1 VEKLIDRR
9 WDQQISPVPEDPANF
24 HPSFISALTTLSTSL
39 THLSSTIPPTP
50 LLRIYRAMTHNLT
63 THISHR
69 AVYSGWSKFTPIGG
83 QSFQQEIN
91 DLIHT
96 SQESLVVIPGEVI
109 IRQWRSLIDIG
120 KVLALPNER
129 VGEGVTFQE
138 AMEVAWG
145 GDEEVRK
152 FCGKLGVDLEPG
164 VLQALLRRRVECW
177 R

>member
-1 VEKLIDRR
+1 MTRR
-9 WDQQISPVPEDPANF
+9 WDQQITPAPDDPANI

-39 THLSSTIPPTP
+39 SYLTSTIPPTP
-50 LLRIYRAMTHNLT
+50 LLRIYRSITQNLT

-69 AVYSGWSKFTPIGG
+69 GVYSGWSKFTSIGG

-91 DLIHT
+91 DFIHT
-96 SQESLVVIPGEVI
+96 SQESLSVIPGEVVS
-109 IRQWRSLIDIG
+109 RQWRSLVDLG

-129 VGEGVTFQE
+129 VGHGATFQE
-138 AMEVAWG
+138 AMGVAWSG
-145 GDEEVRK
+145 EEGVK
-152 FCGKLGVDLEPG
+152 GFCGRLGVELDAA

>member
-1 VEKLIDRR
+1 
-9 WDQQISPVPEDPANF
+9 
-24 HPSFISALTTLSTSL
+24 
-39 THLSSTIPPTP
+39 
-50 LLRIYRAMTHNLT
+50 MTHNLT